1 MGISMDLLL
10 PSIAL
15 YIFIFCFGIT
25 IGSFLNVCILRLPH
39 GESLINGPSHCMTC
53 GERIKPYDL
62 IPLFSWLFL
71 RGKCRNCGSKISPRY
86 PIVEFL
92 NGVVYVLVFMRFDFF
107 PLMKPVIVALF
118 CSALIVVAFMDWDT
132 QEINL
137 GVLAFIGLLSIPAA
151 ILFKDVSLIERGI
164 GALIVSVP
172 FTLIV
177 LISKEKAMGWGDAVL
192 MAAGGLFL
200 GWKAAAV
207 AGLVGIVVGAVAG
220 AIIKYATKSS
230 KFAFGPWLAIGLA
243 VSVFY
248 GNQIF
253 EWYRNLITF

>member
-53 GERIKPYDL
+53 GNRIKPYDL

-71 RGKCRNCGSKISPRY
+71 RGKCRHCGSKISPAY

-92 NGVVYVLVFMRFDFF
+92 NGVVYVLIFLRYDFF
-107 PLMKPVIVALF
+107 PLTKPVLFALF

-137 GVLAFIGLLSIPAA
+137 GVLAFIGILSIPPQ
-151 ILFKDVSLIERGI
+151 SC
-164 GALIVSVP
+164 
-172 FTLIV
+172 
-177 LISKEKAMGWGDAVL
+177 
-192 MAAGGLFL
+192 
-200 GWKAAAV
+200 
-207 AGLVGIVVGAVAG
+207 
-220 AIIKYATKSS
+220 
-230 KFAFGPWLAIGLA
+230 
-243 VSVFY
+243 
-248 GNQIF
+248 
-253 EWYRNLITF
+253 